1 MTMTLKQ
8 FEVYIHNRPGEVA
21 RVAEVLA
28 KNAVNIRGIST
39 DLGPSKPM
47 IHVITDDENSARS
60 ALKGAGMEFTEREVL
75 VISLPDRPG
84 ELAKVTKKLARAGI
98 NIESLFLLGSRVQAE
113 EVAIGVDKLDKAQEL
128 LSKYRT

>member
-1 MTMTLKQ
+1 
-8 FEVYIHNRPGEVA
+8 
-21 RVAEVLA
+21 
-28 KNAVNIRGIST
+28 
-39 DLGPSKPM
+39 
-47 IHVITDDENSARS
+47 
-60 ALKGAGMEFTEREVL
+60 MEFTEREVL